1 MQSDLNIF
9 LIFYTIFILKVI
21 MLKILVN
28 KPTTTTTTATT
39 KLNNGGGIF
48 QRSMHSQSLLGC
60 CIL

>member
-1 MQSDLNIF
+1 MQSDLNTF
-9 LIFYTIFILKVI
+9 LIFYTIFILKEI
-21 MLKILVN
+21 MLKIQVN
-28 KPTTTTTTATT
+28 KPTTTTTATT